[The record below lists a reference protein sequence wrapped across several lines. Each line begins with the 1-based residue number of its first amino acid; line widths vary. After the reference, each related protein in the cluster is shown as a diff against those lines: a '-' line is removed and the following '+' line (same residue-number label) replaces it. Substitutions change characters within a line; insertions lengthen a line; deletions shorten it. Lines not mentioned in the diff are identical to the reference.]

1 LSSAAEEGYRLVLV
15 PERAAH
21 DGQAAVLPELVARLF
36 RAAYALCGSRPDAED
51 LVQETFAR
59 VWASRRAAR
68 HRHSLPY
75 LMRALRNTWID
86 FQRARATRPVAVAGV
101 SVDWMIDGSADPQTA
116 LDAQVAY
123 GAMHELSPP
132 LRDVIVAVDVVG
144 LSYKEAARTLRI
156 RQGTVMSRLS
166 RARDRVA
173 EALEGAA

>member
-1 LSSAAEEGYRLVLV
+1 LV
-15 PERAAH
+15 PDERVAH
-21 DGQAAVLPELVARLF
+21 GGQAAVLPELVTRLF
-36 RAAYALCGSRPDAED
+36 RAAYALCGSSTDAED

-86 FQRARATRPVAVAGV
+86 VQRARASRPVAAPGV
-101 SVDWMIDGSADPQTA
+101 CVDWMTDDSADPQAA
-116 LDAQVAY
+116 LDVQEAY

-132 LRDVIVAVDVVG
+132 LREVIVAVDVLG
-144 LSYKEAARTLRI
+144 LSYKETARTLRI

-173 EALEGAA
+173 DALEGAA